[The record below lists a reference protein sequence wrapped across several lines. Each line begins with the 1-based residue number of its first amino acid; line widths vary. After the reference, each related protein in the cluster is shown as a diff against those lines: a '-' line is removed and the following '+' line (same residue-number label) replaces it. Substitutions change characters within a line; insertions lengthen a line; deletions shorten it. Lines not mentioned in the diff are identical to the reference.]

1 MERKEY
7 SPEPYRPIN
16 PGVLAIIV
24 LWQIEQIMR
33 ESEKQEFVNMM
44 NA

>member
-7 SPEPYRPIN
+7 SPEPNKPID
-16 PGVLAIIV
+16 PGVLTIIV
-24 LWQIEQIMR
+24 RWQIEQIVR
-33 ESEKQEFVNMM
+33 ESEQQEFVNMM